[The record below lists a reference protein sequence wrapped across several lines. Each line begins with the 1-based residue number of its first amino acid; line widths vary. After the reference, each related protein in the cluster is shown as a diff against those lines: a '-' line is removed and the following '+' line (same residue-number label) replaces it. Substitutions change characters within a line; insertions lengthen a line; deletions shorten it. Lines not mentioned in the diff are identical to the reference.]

1 MTKLYETQE
10 EAEADVNKIKGALTA
25 AIDAVEGIHP
35 NMFVYALLE
44 VAAVKAN
51 GNAEMFND
59 ACQEVLWHYFLRDK
73 EPVKAEKPG
82 LIVVKR

>member
-1 MTKLYETQE
+1 MTKLYQTQE
-10 EAEADVNKIKGALTA
+10 QAEADVTKIKVAVTA
-25 AIDAVEGIHP
+25 TIDAIEGIHH

-73 EPVKAEKPG
+73 EPVKAEKPS